1 MFIGLMEVSF
11 LLGDIILSF
20 NNNVLLVFNT
30 FFLIL
35 PKLMDLFLLLLFFGS
50 FDNFFLNILFNIIS
64 LSMISFHFLK

>member
-1 MFIGLMEVSF
+1 MFIGLIEVSS

-35 PKLMDLFLLLLFFGS
+35 PKLMDLLLLLLFFGS
-50 FDNFFLNILFNIIS
+50 FDNFF
-64 LSMISFHFLK
+64 